1 MRRTQT
7 QSAGELLQEIF
18 SKPHIAAKLAEGR
31 LPDVW
36 AEVVGGH
43 VAQLTESIRLENHV
57 MYVRITSSVVRH
69 EVFLRRDLLTE
80 KINAALGMKL
90 VNVLII
96 K

>member
-31 LPDVW
+31 LHDEW

-90 VNVLII
+90 VNVLIV

>member
-1 MRRTQT
+1 MSRTQA

>member
-1 MRRTQT
+1 MRRTQA

-43 VAQLTESIRLENHV
+43 VTQLTESIRLENHV

-90 VNVLII
+90 VNVLIV